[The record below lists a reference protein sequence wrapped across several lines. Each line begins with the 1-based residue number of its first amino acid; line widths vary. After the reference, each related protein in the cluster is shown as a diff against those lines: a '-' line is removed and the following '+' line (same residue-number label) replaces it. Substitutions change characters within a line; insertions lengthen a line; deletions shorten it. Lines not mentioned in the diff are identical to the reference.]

1 MHALKSDI
9 KKLERLKKRSDFV
22 LLNQKG
28 RKWVSHGLV
37 IQALAHE
44 QNDAESN
51 NEMRIG
57 FTVTK
62 RTNKSA
68 VTRNRIKRRLRAAA
82 AEVIGKYA
90 KPGYDYNLIGRSA
103 TETRPYA
110 QLIKDIKWCLLKM
123 DLHNECK

>member
-28 RKWVSHGLV
+28 RKWVSQGLV
-37 IQALAHE
+37 IQALAHDE
-44 QNDAESN
+44 NDSSPAHKS
-51 NEMRIG
+51 RIG

-62 RTNKSA
+62 RTDKSA
-68 VTRNRIKRRLRAAA
+68 VTRNRIKRRMRAAA
-82 AEVIGKYA
+82 AEVMGKHA
-90 KPGYDYNLIGRSA
+90 KPGYDYNLIGRPA

-110 QLIKDIKWCLLKM
+110 QLVKDIKWCLRKM
-123 DLHNECK
+123 DLYHEHE